1 MASKVIYIQNPGK
14 LFSHYTYY
22 QCALCVYRV
31 EESVESSLG
40 EQADADSAHLLEL
53 IRDYLALISSV
64 KVGAFPLWEL
74 NLSL

>member
-1 MASKVIYIQNPGK
+1 M
-14 LFSHYTYY
+14 
-22 QCALCVYRV
+22 

-64 KVGAFPLWEL
+64 KVSPEL
-74 NLSL
+74 ESSEQADLTPPTCWSS